1 MRPLRKLLKY
11 VWPQWPRIIAAVTT
25 ALLVGFLQSLSIAT
39 ISPLIQV
46 MMKDGGLHRWVDEKI
61 CKYQYGIQVRDVDTN
76 GFVQVGFID
85 PNSLADLAGLQSS
98 DIITTASPRFAIL
111 GVQDPN
117 LGILGL
123 LATSPAPE
131 LTVTVRRLVGN
142 TYLQDESL
150 TLPTGYPTATDA
162 NALSGS
168 VWSSDYRDHK
178 QHALKLWGVEK
189 IQSLV
194 ALLPRG
200 QAAENKMRGILF
212 LVGFSIAVTIMRC
225 IAKFFQIYLSQ
236 KIMMVAD
243 CRLREDLFQHV
254 LQMPIGTFAED
265 SPSDVVSRI
274 TRDTSEMTNMLR
286 LVFGKALREP
296 IIALFCI
303 LAAMLINL
311 KLTLVFMIGGPLVIG
326 TVAILGKKMRK
337 ASRKSLEASAL
348 MLGKLEETISGIKI
362 VKVFNRNEYEQA
374 SFARINQRLLKQHL
388 RISRVSAGTP
398 PLLEILALLAGSA
411 ALLVGARSMNEGAIA
426 NSDFLGLLL
435 FLGMAGE
442 SLRRSSDIWNYV
454 QRANAAAGRIFEI
467 MDHRLETDTHAEVHL
482 PPFQESIRFEDISFK
497 YTSRPEPTLRGMSLT
512 IKAGENVA
520 IVGPNGSGKSTLA
533 NLVPRFYDPSAGR
546 ILLDGHD
553 VREVGLHSLRQQIGL
568 VTQQSVTFN
577 ETIAENIAYGKE
589 NATEEE
595 IVAAARQAHAHEF
608 IEKLPLAYA
617 TVIGEH
623 GAGLSGG
630 QLQRIVIARAIIK
643 NPAIL
648 IFDEATSQVD
658 AESEAKIHDAIE
670 QIMQNRTTI
679 IIAHRF
685 STVISADK
693 IVVIDDG
700 RILAQGKH
708 EHLIKTCKLYQALY
722 ETQLM

>member
-1 MRPLRKLLKY
+1 MRPLRKLFQY

-25 ALLVGFLQSLSIAT
+25 ALLVGLLQSLSIAT

-46 MMKDGGLHRWVDEKI
+46 MMKDGGLHRWVDEKV
-61 CKYQYGIQVRDVDTN
+61 CKYQYGMQVREVDTN
-76 GFVQVGFID
+76 GFVQLGFID
-85 PNSLADLAGLQSS
+85 PNSLADLAGLRSS
-98 DIITTASPRFAIL
+98 DIITAAHAPLSVP
-111 GVQDPN
+111 DPN

-131 LTVTVRRLVGN
+131 LTVMVRRLVGS

-150 TLPTGYPTATDA
+150 TLPTAFPAEADA
-162 NALSGS
+162 NALSHPLYHS
-168 VWSSDYRDHK
+168 YR
-178 QHALKLWGVEK
+178 QHTAKRWGTAK
-189 IQSLV
+189 IQDLV

-200 QAAENKMRGILF
+200 EASETKMRGIIF
-212 LVGFSIAVTIMRC
+212 LIGFSIAITIMRC

-243 CRLREDLFQHV
+243 CRLREDLFRHV
-254 LQMPIGTFAED
+254 LNMPIGTFAED

-296 IIALFCI
+296 IIALFCV

-326 TVAILGKKMRK
+326 TVAVLGNKMRK
-337 ASRKSLEASAL
+337 ASRKSLEASAM

-374 SFARINQRLLKQHL
+374 SFARINLRLLKQHL
-388 RISRVSAGTP
+388 KISRVSAGTP

-411 ALLVGARSMNEGAIA
+411 ALLVGARSVNEGDIA
-426 NSDFLGLLL
+426 NADFLGLLL

-442 SLRRSSDIWNYV
+442 SLRRSSDIWNHV

-467 MDHRLETDTHAEVHL
+467 MDHRSETDTHADVQL
-482 PPFQESIRFEDISFK
+482 PPFREAIRLEDISFQ
-497 YTSRPEPTLRGMSLT
+497 YASRPEPTLQGVSLT

-553 VREVGLHSLRQQIGL
+553 IREVGLHSLRQQIGL

-577 ETIAENIAYGKE
+577 ETIRENIAYGKE
-589 NATEEE
+589 DATEEE
-595 IVAAARQAHAHEF
+595 IAVAARQAHAHEF
-608 IEKLPLAYA
+608 IETLPLGYA

-685 STVISADK
+685 STVVSADK
-693 IVVIDDG
+693 IVVIDNG

-708 EHLIKTCKLYQALY
+708 EHLIQTCRLYQALY